1 MYSIRS
7 CMCSPESNI
16 HYWQAPRASCPGPWC
31 PPTSQPSSAAPSR
44 GIGIGW
50 ALGKAFALFLSFSS
64 FIKELPQIFTH
75 AGSCCL
81 KLRSFARR
89 PYLMKCFLKQSSHL
103 QRNHL
108 LEEKSMTMLTT
119 TQKCIWKSPFFWD
132 FAHLFLRARL
142 SRSCRS
148 SFCSISTYQVPTRSP
163 FWKKST
169 GILGRSSGIWVIVSI
184 NISSVTNVNW
194 TFVNH
199 LLPTFATQIGILP
212 NWNRNH
218 THNSR

>member
-50 ALGKAFALFLSFSS
+50 ALGEAFALFLSFSS

-103 QRNHL
+103 QRNQL
-108 LEEKSMTMLTT
+108 LEEKSMTMQYHNTEM
-119 TQKCIWKSPFFWD
+119 
-132 FAHLFLRARL
+132 HLKITVFLR
-142 SRSCRS
+142 
-148 SFCSISTYQVPTRSP
+148 FCSPLPSCEAEQVLQVLILLNINLSSP
-163 FWKKST
+163 HDFN
-169 GILGRSSGIWVIVSI
+169 L
-184 NISSVTNVNW
+184 
-194 TFVNH
+194 F
-199 LLPTFATQIGILP
+199 
-212 NWNRNH
+212 
-218 THNSR
+218 